1 LRTTVQPGDDLL
13 LLNSS
18 YFRNQFAQ
26 VDADSEKQEVARC
39 CAALRWVRS
48 LLQGKEASPSC
59 FSHKMDLLEPL
70 RALCLGDASAAIF
83 GDIGV
88 KHIQV
93 CYFGCDTCE

>member
-1 LRTTVQPGDDLL
+1 
-13 LLNSS
+13 
-18 YFRNQFAQ
+18 
-26 VDADSEKQEVARC
+26 
-39 CAALRWVRS
+39 
-48 LLQGKEASPSC
+48 LQGKEASPSC

-93 CYFGCDTCE
+93 C